1 MVYKMELE
9 LMDRV
14 QFIYELA
21 LAKLELIGLSA
32 KFETTNSLRK
42 FKLLSGD
49 QDLLR
54 KRVAYF
60 KRINGQITDYER
72 LVQFNQTKSINQ
84 YLTHWIYPYKGKFHP
99 QMVRALLN
107 FIRVKEGDIVLDPF
121 LGSGTTV
128 LEAQILG
135 INSIGIDISP
145 VCVLISK
152 VKTESVGV
160 LDKIKSIK
168 HDVLKYNGRTLM
180 NFDKKPRQL
189 RETIKNIDDE
199 KVRNFFLVAEL
210 IAHSDRSRR
219 KRDFNESFSMNVEK
233 MIKSVEDFRNSIKD
247 VGIKLGSVKIEKG
260 DSRNLKLENNSID
273 GIITSPPYSIA
284 LDYVKN
290 DAHALEAL
298 GYDTKKIREE
308 FIGVRGTGA
317 KRIELYNQD
326 MIKSINEMFRVL
338 KPGKFCVIVIGDA
351 SYFGERIKTVDFTI
365 NYAEKIGFKLIK
377 NIDKIIFGLYN
388 VMQKENILIFQ
399 KPEM

>member
-1 MVYKMELE
+1 MVFKMELE
-9 LMDRV
+9 LMDKV

-21 LAKLELIGLSA
+21 LAKLELQGLSA
-32 KFETTNSLRK
+32 NFEITNSLRK
-42 FKLLSGD
+42 FKLISGD

-60 KRINGQITDYER
+60 KRINGQITNYEK

-99 QMVRALLN
+99 QMIRSLLN
-107 FIRVKEGDIVLDPF
+107 FIKVKEGNLVLDPF

-128 LEAQILG
+128 LESQVLG
-135 INSIGIDISP
+135 INSIGIDVSP

-152 VKTESVGV
+152 VKTQSIDV
-160 LDKIKSIK
+160 LEKIKSIK
-168 HDVLKYNGRTLM
+168 DDILKHNGGTLM
-180 NFDKKPRQL
+180 NFDKKPKQL
-189 RETIKNIDDE
+189 REAIESIDNE

-219 KRDFNESFSMNVEK
+219 RKDFNEAFSANVEK
-233 MIKSVEDFRNSIKD
+233 MIKSVEDFSNAVKE
-247 VGIKLGSVKIEKG
+247 VGIKLGSVKIEEG
-260 DSRNLKLENNSID
+260 DSRNLKLDNNSVD

-298 GYDTKKIREE
+298 GFDTKKIRDE
-308 FIGVRGTGA
+308 FIGVRGIGA

-326 MIKSINEMFRVL
+326 MMKSINEMFRVL
-338 KPGKFCVIVIGDA
+338 KPGKFCVIIIGDA

-388 VMQKENILIFQ
+388 VMQKENILIFH
-399 KPEM
+399 KPGV